1 MVSFRLKK
9 KGKEKKK
16 RKAVPALLHAGWSN
30 GIPARSNT
38 CRPNYGVFVLGGPA
52 RRCVRPVWIF
62 FALLQARPGPKF
74 AAAEQLQTTL
84 YLTSSVHVRH
94 RTCLKNNIV
103 KKYLY

>member
-16 RKAVPALLHAGWSN
+16 RKAVPALLHAGWPN

-38 CRPNYGVFVLGGPA
+38 CRPNYGGVFAPSGSSQIPSVG
-52 RRCVRPVWIF
+52 RPNWPF

-74 AAAEQLQTTL
+74 AAAE
-84 YLTSSVHVRH
+84 
-94 RTCLKNNIV
+94 
-103 KKYLY
+103 